1 MKSVPENI
9 YLKTC
14 STSFPEAQNTLFSIL
29 NSLPGVLK
37 VNSCSRTGLSLHRSR
52 WQMPLASASLQLP
65 ERVEWGEGSAFIH
78 KSLSRG
84 LVECF
89 HSAAAPFPQDR
100 FLPFKLQ

>member
-1 MKSVPENI
+1 
-9 YLKTC
+9 
-14 STSFPEAQNTLFSIL
+14 
-29 NSLPGVLK
+29 
-37 VNSCSRTGLSLHRSR
+37 
-52 WQMPLASASLQLP
+52 MPLASASLQLP